1 MVDKYLN
8 NIISIIFYTC
18 NDILIII
25 FYTYKVGTFNT
36 NEYLILIKPLS
47 VDK

>member
-8 NIISIIFYTC
+8 NIIGITFYTC
-18 NDILIII
+18 NTILIII
-25 FYTYKVGTFNT
+25 FYTCKVGTFNI
-36 NEYLILIKPLS
+36 NEHLILIKPLS